1 MLIISVGDVMLD
13 IYIDEP
19 VELNSD
25 TDTVGRTSLR
35 WGGSAANFAVW
46 ASRIGSGSAIVG
58 RVGMD
63 FVGKAALAD
72 FVSEGVNPLLSFDD
86 DMPTGT
92 VVVKSRGGSGRE
104 MICDRKAN
112 ARLSETDLPISAI
125 ANASWVHISG
135 YTVIEDVPRR
145 AVRSCIKAAR
155 SAGVPVSVD
164 PGSCSLIG
172 SLGVER
178 FLDAVR
184 GTDLIVPNMEEAG
197 LLTGYKD
204 AEEAAAALLKAF
216 PMVAVKLGASGAYF
230 ADRKGSCGFVPAPP
244 ADAVDV
250 NGAGDSFGAAFVSKY
265 LASGDKKA
273 AAEAGCALG
282 SLVAGARGA
291 RPALDLKEFLK
302 EHFGRG
308 EEGVRGL

>member
-46 ASRIGSGSAIVG
+46 ASRLGSASAIVG

-72 FVSEGVNPLLSFDD
+72 FVSEGVNPFLGFDQD
-86 DMPTGT
+86 KPTGT
-92 VVVKSRGGSGRE
+92 VVVRSRGGSGRE

-112 ARLSETDLPISAI
+112 ARLSESDLPVSAI
-125 ANASWVHISG
+125 ARASWVHISG
-135 YTVIEDVPRR
+135 YTVIEDAPRQ
-145 AVRSCIKAAR
+145 AVKSCIEAAMA
-155 SAGVPVSVD
+155 AGVQVSVD

-172 SLGVER
+172 SIGVER
-178 FLDAVR
+178 FMDAVK
-184 GTDLIVPNMEEAG
+184 GADLILPNLEEAE
-197 LLTGYKD
+197 LLTGSKD
-204 AEEAAAALLKAF
+204 PEEAAAALLVSF
-216 PMVAVKLGASGAYF
+216 PMVAVKLGADGAYF
-230 ADRKGSCGFVPAPP
+230 ADRTGRRGFAPAPKVE
-244 ADAVDV
+244 AIDV
-250 NGAGDSFGAAFVSKY
+250 NGAGDSFGAAFVGKY
-265 LASGDKKA
+265 IASGDIEA
-273 AAEAGCALG
+273 ATRAGCALG

-291 RPALDLKEFLK
+291 RPELDLGAFLK
-302 EHFGRG
+302 EHFGPE
-308 EEGVRGL
+308 EEGVRGQ